1 MWPSVEDILAFE
13 IKKELADRYFGFR
26 KMIEEDKL
34 ELDEKIKRQT
44 TILEKRIGFELIR
57 LYILLKD
64 EDLINS
70 FMKLVGWEEKLFYDQ
85 YITESAT
92 IRERVFKGIKI
103 RGLTQR
109 GRFNN
114 LVFDTYERL
123 IEHVDHYRQK
133 LEELQTIHA
142 TINEEV
148 SLFYKKNDIGSI
160 MDFFRSMESTN
171 GNGSSMW
178 AKPHES
184 SAETFRQKMKV
195 DPPPPIDKELT
206 SVPPLVPVSN
216 IRKELKKLIDQAFK
230 LHGDQLL
237 TDIAK

>member
-1 MWPSVEDILAFE
+1 MRPSVEDILAFE

-64 EDLINS
+64 EDLIQR
-70 FMKLVGWEEKLFYDQ
+70 FMELVGWEEKLFYDQ

-92 IRERVFKGIKI
+92 IRKRVFKGIKI
-103 RGLTQR
+103 RGLTRR

-114 LVFDTYERL
+114 LVIDTYERL
-123 IEHVDHYRQK
+123 IEHVDRYREQ
-133 LEELQTIHA
+133 LEDLLTTHA
-142 TINEEV
+142 TINEV
-148 SLFYKKNDIGSI
+148 IILFYKKNDIGSI

-171 GNGSSMW
+171 ENGSMW
-178 AKPHES
+178 AKPHDS
-184 SAETFRQKMKV
+184 SAETFRQKMKI

-230 LHGDQLL
+230 FHGDQLL
-237 TDIAK
+237 TDIA

>member
-1 MWPSVEDILAFE
+1 MRPSVEDILAFE

-64 EDLINS
+64 EDLIHS

-85 YITESAT
+85 YITESTT
-92 IRERVFKGIKI
+92 IRKRVFKGIKI
-103 RGLTQR
+103 SGLTRR

-133 LEELQTIHA
+133 LEELQAIHA
-142 TINEEV
+142 VINEEII
-148 SLFYKKNDIGSI
+148 LFYKKNDIGSI

-171 GNGSSMW
+171 DNGSMW
-178 AKPHES
+178 TKPHDS
-184 SAETFRQKMKV
+184 SAETFRQKMKI

-206 SVPPLVPVSN
+206 SVPPLVPVAN

-230 LHGDQLL
+230 FHGDQLL
-237 TDIAK
+237 TDIA

>member
-1 MWPSVEDILAFE
+1 MRPSVEDILAFE

-34 ELDEKIKRQT
+34 DLNEKIKLQT

-64 EDLINS
+64 EDLIHS

-85 YITESAT
+85 YITESTT
-92 IRERVFKGIKI
+92 IRKRVFKGIKI
-103 RGLTQR
+103 SGLTRR

-114 LVFDTYERL
+114 LVLDTYESL

-142 TINEEV
+142 TINEEI

-171 GNGSSMW
+171 SNDSMG
-178 AKPHES
+178 ATLHES
-184 SAETFRQKMKV
+184 SAETFRQKMKI

-230 LHGDQLL
+230 FHGDQLL
-237 TDIAK
+237 TDIA

>member
-1 MWPSVEDILAFE
+1 MPPNFEDILAFE

-34 ELDEKIKRQT
+34 DLNDKIRRQT
-44 TILEKRIGFELIR
+44 TILEKRIGFALIR

-64 EDLINS
+64 EDLIHS
-70 FMKLVGWEEKLFYDQ
+70 FMELVGWEEKFLFYDQ

-92 IRERVFKGIKI
+92 IRKRVFKGTET
-103 RGLTQR
+103 RGLTRR

-114 LVFDTYERL
+114 LVLDTYESL

-142 TINEEV
+142 TINEEI

-171 GNGSSMW
+171 SNGSMG
-178 AKPHES
+178 ATLHES
-184 SAETFRQKMKV
+184 SAETFRQRMKI

-216 IRKELKKLIDQAFK
+216 IRKELKKIIDQAFK
-230 LHGDQLL
+230 FHGDQLL
-237 TDIAK
+237 TDIA

>member
-1 MWPSVEDILAFE
+1 MRPSVEDILAFE

-26 KMIEEDKL
+26 KIIEEDKL

-64 EDLINS
+64 EDLIHS

-85 YITESAT
+85 YITESIT
-92 IRERVFKGIKI
+92 IRKRVFKGIKI
-103 RGLTQR
+103 SGLTRR

-142 TINEEV
+142 TINEEI

-171 GNGSSMW
+171 ENGSMW
-178 AKPHES
+178 TKPLDS
-184 SAETFRQKMKV
+184 SAETFRQKMKI

-230 LHGDQLL
+230 FHGDQLL
-237 TDIAK
+237 TDIA

>member
-1 MWPSVEDILAFE
+1 MPPNFEDILAFE

-34 ELDEKIKRQT
+34 DLNDKIRRQT
-44 TILEKRIGFELIR
+44 TILEKRIGFALIR

-64 EDLINS
+64 EDLIHS
-70 FMKLVGWEEKLFYDQ
+70 FMELVGWEEKLFYDQ
-85 YITESAT
+85 YITESTT
-92 IRERVFKGIKI
+92 IRKRVFKGIKI
-103 RGLTQR
+103 SGLTRR

-142 TINEEV
+142 VINEEII
-148 SLFYKKNDIGSI
+148 LFYKKNDIGSI

-171 GNGSSMW
+171 ENGSMW
-178 AKPHES
+178 TKPHDS
-184 SAETFRQKMKV
+184 SAETFRQKMKI

-230 LHGDQLL
+230 FHGDQLL
-237 TDIAK
+237 TDIA